1 MLAVRLFATHFLVHL
16 YNSLSLS
23 LIHGSLIYFTKFLGF
38 YVKTGCKL
46 RAHFLSLSSS
56 LFSISSFSLLIA
68 HYNTC
73 SAKEKAMDAREITMH
88 KHKGETWLKKIHL
101 IIESIKGQTKGDR
114 AQGPLTKGSIGSTAP
129 VVNKAG
135 ILVVQWPGIKTKG
148 KQLDGLVTRWIKKC
162 PANRAK
168 GWSYLCMRAAKG
180 LAAAPAKEL
189 TELLTRY
196 PSRAARQETETENY
210 SALPNNTKTV
220 QKKVVHHHLFHGIS
234 SQVLQ
239 KWQWHSNS
247 KLDWLTWIQ
256 TLIKKR

>member
-1 MLAVRLFATHFLVHL
+1 MDD
-16 YNSLSLS
+16 
-23 LIHGSLIYFTKFLGF
+23 
-38 YVKTGCKL
+38 GCLK
-46 RAHFLSLSSS
+46 RHAFPDRSQIRVDQRSSEQ
-56 LFSISSFSLLIA
+56 I
-68 HYNTC
+68 
-73 SAKEKAMDAREITMH
+73 SAKFHVFFCISFADCGDQDSKHSNHSESASNHQPKKKSALRKELFTAFVVSLTMLEEGNAVDAREITMH
-88 KHKGETWLKKIHL
+88 KHKGGRWLKKIHS

-114 AQGPLTKGSIGSTAP
+114 AQGPLTKDSIGSTAP

-239 KWQWHSNS
+239 KMAMAQ
-247 KLDWLTWIQ
+247 Q
-256 TLIKKR
+256 F